1 MISLIMSRDEIEE
14 SGTSPFP
21 PHTAVISITDAD
33 WTFAELKH
41 QPEWLLQLKFDDV
54 DNDVF
59 KDEPETSRGVLEEK
73 YHMFND
79 AMAKQVA
86 DFYFQIQ
93 GKAKIMIC
101 QCENDQYRSAAIS
114 AAINEY
120 RSGSGIEIFADDDY
134 YPNKRVFN
142 MTLNQLRE
150 CDEDGLE

>member
-1 MISLIMSRDEIEE
+1 MCFPKRAKWAF
-14 SGTSPFP
+14 SPN
-21 PHTAVISITDAD
+21 AYA
-33 WTFAELKH
+33 FAGLKH
-41 QPEWLLQLKFDDV
+41 RPEWLLQLKFDDV

-59 KDEPETSRGVLEEK
+59 KDEPETPQGVLEEK

-93 GKAKIMIC
+93 GKAKMMIC
-101 QCENDQYRSAAIS
+101 QCEHGQSRSAAIS